1 MSKLNI
7 KLSYKNACIL
17 KHALRDKVNTGERR
31 VAVLQDVLKRNN
43 GVMLLEEY
51 WGIKEEEYK
60 KIFKEYEEEKRALAA
75 ITEEIEKHRKG
86 FAKKRRI

>member
-17 KHALRDKVNTGERR
+17 KHALREKVEDTRIFLESP
-31 VAVLQDVLKRNN
+31 
-43 GVMLLEEY
+43 GVILEE
-51 WGIKEEEYK
+51 KESK
-60 KIFKEYEEEKRALAA
+60 KIKKEHEEEKRALAA

-86 FAKKRRI
+86 FTKKRG

>member
-17 KHALRDKVNTGERR
+17 KHALRDKIASKQRMLNY
-31 VAVLQDVLKRNN
+31 LKPYNHE
-43 GVMLLEEY
+43 LDKSIIAKWE
-51 WGIKEEEYK
+51 KE
-60 KIFKEYEEEKRALAA
+60 IEEEKRTLAA

-86 FAKKRRI
+86 FTKKRRI

>member
-17 KHALRDKVNTGERR
+17 KHSLRDKIAYKQRMFNY
-31 VAVLQDVLKRNN
+31 LKPYNHE
-43 GVMLLEEY
+43 LDKSIIAKWKKE
-51 WGIKEEEYK
+51 IEEEQ
-60 KIFKEYEEEKRALAA
+60 RALAA

-86 FAKKRRI
+86 FTKKRG